1 MHTFLIC
8 NTPFY
13 HINIYSVPL
22 GFCIAEINANQAKLS
37 NICLQF
43 FEITRFSVDL
53 GQDLSYDVITT
64 LSEPKLSL
72 ICVLRTGVQLKVTSE
87 HYCKFESFSEEKKKS
102 TKNLEISSQ
111 ILEMGGGTT
120 KSNIFGCNNPPKKLC
135 EILYRLYYPL
145 NFPLKVF
152 AIHLKKE
159 QIKYLHLHVH

>member
-1 MHTFLIC
+1 MQRLTQ
-8 NTPFY
+8 
-13 HINIYSVPL
+13 
-22 GFCIAEINANQAKLS
+22 NQAKLS

-87 HYCKFESFSEEKKKS
+87 HYCKFESFSEEKKKKHKKLGNFI
-102 TKNLEISSQ
+102 TNFGDG
-111 ILEMGGGTT
+111 GGGTT